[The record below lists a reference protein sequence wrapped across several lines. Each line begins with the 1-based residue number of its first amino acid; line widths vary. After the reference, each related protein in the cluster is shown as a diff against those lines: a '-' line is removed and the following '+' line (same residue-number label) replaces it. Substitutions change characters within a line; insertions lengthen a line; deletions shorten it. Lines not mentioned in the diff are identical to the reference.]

1 MNPCKTTRLYALAI
15 VWVVLVLVA
24 SACAQAPATSTP
36 EANTVSPETVAL
48 PVSQEE
54 PTDTPEPTPDPTDTP
69 QPVTQAEDSVPATE
83 TLTPQA
89 EQVAVSVPP
98 GSPPVID
105 GTLSPGE
112 WDDAAIELL
121 SDGSELPL
129 MHADGYL
136 FLGIRSAT
144 QEGSATNIY
153 VEDDDQVR
161 ILHASAALGTA
172 ITQQGTDNWQQTREF
187 DWKCR
192 GSSNSAA
199 AVAARAAYLQDERWV
214 AGISLMGT
222 PNELEYQIELTSL
235 PRRITVSLVRSSSPD
250 ERALWPVILDDDCI
264 KPTPGGMPPELHFSP
279 VQWAEIDLS
288 L

>member
-24 SACAQAPATSTP
+24 SACAQARPTSTP

-69 QPVTQAEDSVPATE
+69 QPVMQAEDSVPATE

-89 EQVAVSVPP
+89 EQAAVSVPP
-98 GSPPVID
+98 GNPPSID
-105 GTLSPGE
+105 GTLSAGE
-112 WDDAAIELL
+112 WGDAAIELL
-121 SDGSELPL
+121 SDGSELLL
-129 MHADGYL
+129 MHAEGYL
-136 FLGIRSAT
+136 YLGIRST
-144 QEGSATNIY
+144 TREGSATNIY

-192 GSSNSAA
+192 GSSNSEA
-199 AVAARAAYLQDERWV
+199 AVAARAAYLRDEGWV
-214 AGISLMGT
+214 VGISPMGT
-222 PNELEYQIELTSL
+222 PNELEYQIELMSTL
-235 PRRITVSLVRSSSPD
+235 RRIAVSAARSSSPD
-250 ERALWPVILDDDCI
+250 ERVFWPATLDDDCI
-264 KPTPGGMPPELHFSP
+264 KPTPGGMPPELHLSP
-279 VQWAEIDLS
+279 AQWAEIDLS